1 MENQEI
7 LYTKDHERLK
17 HNHDSIYIVG
27 ITTYAA
33 TQLGDIVYID
43 LPDQN
48 TSVNQFEKL
57 GEIESVKAVSDIYS
71 PISGKIIDVNV
82 KLNDHPE
89 LINDSAFDQGWL
101 VKILIDNQ
109 SELSNLMNQTA
120 YNSLITE

>member
-1 MENQEI
+1 MENQEV
-7 LYTKDHERLK
+7 LYTKDHEWLK
-17 HNHDSIYIVG
+17 HNQDSIYIVG

-120 YNSLITE
+120 YNSLIT

>member
-1 MENQEI
+1 M
-7 LYTKDHERLK
+7 
-17 HNHDSIYIVG
+17 
-27 ITTYAA
+27 
-33 TQLGDIVYID
+33 
-43 LPDQN
+43 
-48 TSVNQFEKL
+48 
-57 GEIESVKAVSDIYS
+57 SDIYS